1 MSTRAQAARS
11 GGYRMRTARRSR
23 GRGRSASRIH
33 WDKVGRVALVL
44 VLAAVLISYVSPAI
58 NFLDAW
64 RDSRAEHTSLAELR
78 EENAKL
84 HQRITTLEGD
94 DAAERGARKA
104 GMVAE
109 GEASYVIRGLGR

>member
-1 MSTRAQAARS
+1 MSARTQAAR
-11 GGYRMRTARRSR
+11 GYRVRPAPRARRR
-23 GRGRSASRIH
+23 GRPASRIR

-44 VLAAVLISYVSPAI
+44 VLAAVLVSYVSPAI

-64 RDSRAEHTSLAELR
+64 QDSRTEHGTLEELR

-84 HQRITTLEGD
+84 RQRVTTLDGE
-94 DAAERGARKA
+94 DAAERGARKN